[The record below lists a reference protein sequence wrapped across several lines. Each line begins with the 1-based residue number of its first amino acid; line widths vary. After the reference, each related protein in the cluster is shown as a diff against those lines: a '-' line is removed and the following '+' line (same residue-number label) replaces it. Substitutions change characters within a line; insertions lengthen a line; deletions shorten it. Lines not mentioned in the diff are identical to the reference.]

1 MLAFDSERGNF
12 RHLGLIYS
20 LYLTKFDLFWGPVV
34 EEESNPHRKKMGS
47 GGSGLHAPSEARNR
61 KPGAPSIS
69 TWRFMGSY
77 KYCKA
82 YRGPSKGSIGIL

>member
-1 MLAFDSERGNF
+1 MLALDSERGNF

-61 KPGAPSIS
+61 KPGAPSILLG
-69 TWRFMGSY
+69 GSWVVIS
-77 KYCKA
+77 KA